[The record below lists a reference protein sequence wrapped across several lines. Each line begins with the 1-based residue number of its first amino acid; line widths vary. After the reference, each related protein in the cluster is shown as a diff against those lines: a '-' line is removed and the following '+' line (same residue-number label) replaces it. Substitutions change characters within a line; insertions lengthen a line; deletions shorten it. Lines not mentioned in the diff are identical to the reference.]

1 VTAPDAPARPNG
13 EETTAVVGTSDT
25 LVVIPS
31 LATPA
36 NQALLVRALTALR
49 AGGAPA
55 ATADLFLVLDGP
67 GTAIDAVARAAA
79 DVWRRPPPCPEAFV
93 SPANARRG
101 LVTAVREGVACF
113 LAPAWHTGRPSWRY
127 LVLLEDG
134 VIVTS
139 GWSAVLRR
147 TLDAHP
153 EMGWVA
159 CGQVGRP
166 ATPWT
171 TFASMMTRAC
181 AEATQGPDL
190 VFAPHHF
197 DDADWVLRAQ
207 RAGFRPHAT
216 VALVDHPQGRT
227 SQAET
232 PAEDWAL
239 LQAHRAFFE
248 YRWGIPDM
256 PWASMPVH
264 QPCPAC
270 AADGASPA
278 R

>member
-1 VTAPDAPARPNG
+1 
-13 EETTAVVGTSDT
+13 
-25 LVVIPS
+25 
-31 LATPA
+31 
-36 NQALLVRALTALR
+36 
-49 AGGAPA
+49 
-55 ATADLFLVLDGP
+55 
-67 GTAIDAVARAAA
+67 
-79 DVWRRPPPCPEAFV
+79 
-93 SPANARRG
+93 
-101 LVTAVREGVACF
+101 
-113 LAPAWHTGRPSWRY
+113 
-127 LVLLEDG
+127 
-134 VIVTS
+134 
-139 GWSAVLRR
+139 
-147 TLDAHP
+147 
-153 EMGWVA
+153 MGWVA

-248 YRWGIPDM
+248 HRWGLPDM
-256 PWASMPVH
+256 PWAAMPVH

-270 AADGASPA
+270 ATDGAAGADAPPS
-278 R
+278 